1 MEKAEVPSNQAR
13 AKIKRIRCKKMH
25 SSIRSTVSSPAR
37 NLVDGSTNNT
47 SARLGSIGTTA
58 TGLYDL
64 WLNSMLP
71 AVGPSM
77 VTGVTSS
84 LSHQIN
90 SERLAEKLVQL
101 CTDQSARGIAGERI

>member
-1 MEKAEVPSNQAR
+1 
-13 AKIKRIRCKKMH
+13 MH
-25 SSIRSTVSSPAR
+25 SLIRGSIRRTVSRPSR
-37 NLVDGSTNNT
+37 NLAGGSTS
-47 SARLGSIGTTA
+47 SASAESGSIGTTS

-77 VTGVTSS
+77 VTGVISS
-84 LSHQIN
+84 SSHQIN

-101 CTDQSARGIAGERI
+101 FTDQSARGVAGARI

>member
-1 MEKAEVPSNQAR
+1 
-13 AKIKRIRCKKMH
+13 MH

-37 NLVDGSTNNT
+37 NSVDGLANGSINNT
-47 SARLGSIGTTA
+47 SASLESIGTTT

-64 WLNSMLP
+64 WLNSTLP

-84 LSHQIN
+84 SSHQIK
-90 SERLAEKLVQL
+90 SERLAEKLLQL
-101 CTDQSARGIAGERI
+101 CIDQSARGIAGERI

>member
-1 MEKAEVPSNQAR
+1 
-13 AKIKRIRCKKMH
+13 MH

-37 NLVDGSTNNT
+37 NLIDGSTNNT

-77 VTGVTSS
+77 VTGVISS
-84 LSHQIN
+84 SSHQIN
-90 SERLAEKLVQL
+90 SERLAEKLMEL
-101 CTDQSARGIAGERI
+101 SSNESAKGIVEMRT

>member
-1 MEKAEVPSNQAR
+1 
-13 AKIKRIRCKKMH
+13 MH

-37 NLVDGSTNNT
+37 NLVDGLTNGSTNGSINGSTKNT
-47 SARLGSIGTTA
+47 SARLESIGTTT

-64 WLNSMLP
+64 WLNSTLP

-84 LSHQIN
+84 SSHQIN
-90 SERLAEKLVQL
+90 SERLAEKLLQL
-101 CTDQSARGIAGERI
+101 CIDQSARGIAGERI

>member
-1 MEKAEVPSNQAR
+1 
-13 AKIKRIRCKKMH
+13 MH
-25 SSIRSTVSSPAR
+25 SSIRSTVSNPAR
-37 NLVDGSTNNT
+37 NLEDGLTNGLTNNT
-47 SARLGSIGTTA
+47 SARLGSIATTT

-64 WLNSMLP
+64 WLNSVLP

-77 VTGVTSS
+77 VMGVTSS

-101 CTDQSARGIAGERI
+101 CTDQSARRISGERI

>member
-1 MEKAEVPSNQAR
+1 
-13 AKIKRIRCKKMH
+13 MH

-37 NLVDGSTNNT
+37 NLVDGLTNGSTNNT
-47 SARLGSIGTTA
+47 SAKLGSTGTTT

-84 LSHQIN
+84 SSHQIN

-101 CTDQSARGIAGERI
+101 CTDQSARGIAGARI

>member
-1 MEKAEVPSNQAR
+1 
-13 AKIKRIRCKKMH
+13 MH
-25 SSIRSTVSSPAR
+25 SLIGSTVSSPSR
-37 NLVDGSTNNT
+37 NLAGGSTNTT
-47 SARLGSIGTTA
+47 SEKLGSIGTAT

-84 LSHQIN
+84 SSHQIN
-90 SERLAEKLVQL
+90 SERLAEKLMELSINESV
-101 CTDQSARGIAGERI
+101 RGIVEAWT

>member
-1 MEKAEVPSNQAR
+1 
-13 AKIKRIRCKKMH
+13 MH

-37 NLVDGSTNNT
+37 NLVDGLANGSTNNT
-47 SARLGSIGTTA
+47 SASLESIGTTT

-77 VTGVTSS
+77 VTGVISS
-84 LSHQIN
+84 SSHQIN
-90 SERLAEKLVQL
+90 SERLAEKLMEL
-101 CTDQSARGIAGERI
+101 SSNESARGIVEMRT

>member
-1 MEKAEVPSNQAR
+1 
-13 AKIKRIRCKKMH
+13 MH
-25 SSIRSTVSSPAR
+25 SLIRGSIGSTASTPSR
-37 NLVDGSTNNT
+37 NLAGGSTNST
-47 SARLGSIGTTA
+47 SAELGSTGTTS

-84 LSHQIN
+84 SSHQIN
-90 SERLAEKLVQL
+90 SERLAQKLMQL
-101 CTDQSARGIAGERI
+101 SLSETSRGVAGERI